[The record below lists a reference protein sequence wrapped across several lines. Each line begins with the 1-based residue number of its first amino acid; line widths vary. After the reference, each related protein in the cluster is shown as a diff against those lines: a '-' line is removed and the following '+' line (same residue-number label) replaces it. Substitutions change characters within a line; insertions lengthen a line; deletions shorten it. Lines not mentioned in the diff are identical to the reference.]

1 MSGGKPRAVGVDAA
15 RQVVLVDHVGDLR
28 QDHELDRTNDGH
40 QPRHAVADAGD
51 AGVAALPAGVLV
63 RHAGFPD
70 RLIFRRER
78 RLLAAAARLRL
89 LPADAGA
96 RRAPPGA
103 APVRIFALVV
113 RCSPGQRDEQRRRA
127 RDGGNRAV
135 AKTHDVLPR
144 IYPRKLTPVGFA
156 RAEAVDRIPLI
167 SRTQPRH
174 GDRWMD
180 KGAARQSA
188 LPKIFAG
195 RSSADGWLRR
205 SSSRRSTPR
214 LSCRPPR
221 SHLRRRQVRAFLIGT
236 HRWSM
241 RGGALKGRYFPS
253 GPDKPGFD
261 LKSGCSALRP
271 GTRTAAAR
279 LSGQAKPSGEDP
291 CFPSVL

>member
-1 MSGGKPRAVGVDAA
+1 M
-15 RQVVLVDHVGDLR
+15 
-28 QDHELDRTNDGH
+28 
-40 QPRHAVADAGD
+40 
-51 AGVAALPAGVLV
+51 
-63 RHAGFPD
+63 
-70 RLIFRRER
+70 
-78 RLLAAAARLRL
+78 LAAAARLRL

-113 RCSPGQRDEQRRRA
+113 RCSPGQRDEHRRRA

-144 IYPRKLTPVGFA
+144 IYPSEFTPSGSTG
-156 RAEAVDRIPLI
+156 EAVDRIPWI

-195 RSSADGWLRR
+195 RSSAEDGEA
-205 SSSRRSTPR
+205 SSSRRSAQH
-214 LSCRPPR
+214 LFCRPPR

-261 LKSGCSALRP
+261 WKSGCSALRP